1 MSEDRSRV
9 KLTVDLAKLKKS
21 GMEPRKT
28 QKAIYDF
35 FINKGF
41 TYQRHLG
48 FIYSRELTHDE
59 WAEIRAELYDH
70 GWFKNF
76 NSFDTDVIGETEN
89 LTHLF
94 QESAENL

>member
-1 MSEDRSRV
+1 MSEERSRV
-9 KLTVDLAKLKKS
+9 KLTIDLAKLEKN

-28 QKAIYDF
+28 QEAIYNF
-35 FINKGF
+35 FIEKGF

-48 FIYSRELTHDE
+48 FIYDRELTREE
-59 WAEIRAELYDH
+59 WAKIAVELDNH

-76 NSFDTDVIGETEN
+76 NSFDTDIIGEAED

-94 QESAENL
+94 RE